1 MQTEKWV
8 SEMIDSVNT
17 TYMSEADKQTMMV
30 NAERADFIANLVVS
44 GFQKIAKMFTAIKKN
59 LNPYTVKHA

>member
-17 TYMSEADKQTMMV
+17 SYMSEAEKHTMLV
-30 NAERADFIANLVVS
+30 NTERADFIANLVVS
-44 GFQKIAKMFTAIKKN
+44 GFTKAAKVFTAIKKN
-59 LNPYTVKHA
+59 LNPYSIKHA